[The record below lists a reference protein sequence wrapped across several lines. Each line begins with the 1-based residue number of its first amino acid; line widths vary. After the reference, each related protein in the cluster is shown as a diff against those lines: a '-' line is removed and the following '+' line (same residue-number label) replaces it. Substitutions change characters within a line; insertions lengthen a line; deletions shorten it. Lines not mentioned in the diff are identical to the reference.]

1 MNFLSSAEAVCGN
14 LQAAG
19 FIMKKWSI
27 GKPDT
32 QAVEILSRQGG
43 LSAICAGVL
52 AARGIDTMEKAAEF
66 FNQQGDGEILSDPF
80 LIRDMREAADAILSA
95 VDEGKR
101 ICVYG
106 DYDCDGITATAVLY
120 SYIECIGG
128 NVEYYINQRSEGYGL
143 CADAVRRLAESG
155 VELIVTVDNGI
166 SAIEEAK
173 LVSEL
178 GMELVITD
186 HHQPGEELPEAI
198 AVVDPHRS
206 DDMSPFKD
214 LCGCGV
220 ALKLIAAMDGGDYS
234 SAMEQ
239 FSDLTAIATIADI
252 VPLKGENR
260 EIVRQGL
267 HYLENTENVGLQ
279 ALIAVSGV
287 KSPVSSTNAAFSIA
301 PRINASGRFGSA
313 SEAVDLLLCEDPE
326 EAEAMANRLN
336 QLNSERRKTEADI
349 MEEIRNSI
357 LAKPEILNKRV
368 LFLYGEG
375 WHHGVIGIVAA
386 KLVER
391 FGKPVFILS
400 DDGDYARGSARS
412 VDGFSIHKALTA
424 CADVLT
430 KFGGHSGAGG
440 FSLLKSDI
448 DNFDNALQKYA
459 AESFPSMPVLTL
471 HADKLI
477 TPQELSVDSIH
488 TLSVLEP
495 CGEGNPQPLF
505 AMLSVRLLDVAALS
519 GGAHTKLKLT
529 YGNSGV
535 YGLMFGTKTA
545 EFPYKAGDM
554 LDILAYPEI
563 NTFAGN
569 TSVNIRIADLR
580 KSGIPQQKYF
590 AAKDA
595 YEKYKR
601 GEGAEKA
608 LIPRIVP
615 DRNDLA
621 VIYRAVTEN
630 ELSFDAVYSMVQSDA
645 INYCKFRLALDI
657 FEELELFSVDR
668 YSEKVSRIPTATKVD
683 LDSSAIL
690 SELKNLL

>member
-1 MNFLSSAEAVCGN
+1 
-14 LQAAG
+14 
-19 FIMKKWSI
+19 MKKWTI
-27 GKPDT
+27 GKPDAK
-32 QAVEILSRQGG
+32 AVDTLSKQGG
-43 LSAICAGVL
+43 LSPVCAGVL
-52 AARGIDTMEKAAEF
+52 ASRGIDTIEKAAEF
-66 FNQQGDGEILSDPF
+66 FNQQEDGNQLSDPF
-80 LIRDMREAADAILSA
+80 LIRDMREAADALLAAI
-95 VDEGKR
+95 DEGKR

-120 SYIECIGG
+120 SYLECMGG

-143 CADAVRRLAESG
+143 CNDAVRRLAENG

-173 LVSEL
+173 LVAEL

-186 HHQPGEELPEAI
+186 HHQPGEELPEAV
-198 AVVDPHRS
+198 AVVDPHRA

-239 FSDLTAIATIADI
+239 FSDLAAIATVADI

-267 HYLENTENVGLQ
+267 RYLENTENMGLQ
-279 ALIAVSGV
+279 ALMAVAGV
-287 KSPVSSTNAAFSIA
+287 KIPITSTNAAFSIA

-326 EAEAMANRLN
+326 EADAMAARLN
-336 QLNSERRKTEADI
+336 QLNNERRKTEADI
-349 MEEIRNSI
+349 MDEIKASI
-357 LAKPEILNKRV
+357 LENQEILNKRV
-368 LFLYGEG
+368 LFLYGES

-400 DDGDYARGSARS
+400 DDGDFARGSARS
-412 VDGFSIHKALTA
+412 VEGFSIHKALTA

-440 FSLLKSDI
+440 FSLMKTDI
-448 DNFDNALQKYA
+448 DNFDNTLQKYA
-459 AESFPSMPVLTL
+459 AENFAAMPVLTL

-477 TPQELSVDSIH
+477 TPQELSVESI
-488 TLSVLEP
+488 TSLSRLEP

-505 AMLSVRLLDVAALS
+505 AMLSVRLLDVASLS

-529 YGNSGV
+529 YGNNGF
-535 YGLMFGTKTA
+535 YGLMFGMKTA

-554 LDILAYPEI
+554 LDVLAYPEI
-563 NTFAGN
+563 NTYGGN

-580 KSGIPQQKYF
+580 KSGIQQQKYF

-621 VIYRAVTEN
+621 AIYRAITEN
-630 ELSFDAVYSMVQSDA
+630 PVSFDAAYTTVHSDA

-657 FEELELFSVDR
+657 FEELGLFAVDR
-668 YSEKVSRIPTATKVD
+668 YCETVSRIPAKTKVD

-690 SELKNLL
+690 GELKKLL

>member
-1 MNFLSSAEAVCGN
+1 
-14 LQAAG
+14 
-19 FIMKKWSI
+19 MKKWTI
-27 GKPDT
+27 GKPEPKAVDT
-32 QAVEILSRQGG
+32 LSNQGG
-43 LSAICAGVL
+43 LSSVCAGVL
-52 AARGIDTMEKAAEF
+52 ASRGIDTIEKAAEF
-66 FNQQGDGEILSDPF
+66 FNQQEGGNQLSDPF
-80 LIRDMREAADAILSA
+80 LIRDMQEAADALLSA

-101 ICVYG
+101 ICIYG

-120 SYIECIGG
+120 SYLECMDG

-143 CADAVRRLAESG
+143 CKDAVRRLAESG

-173 LVSEL
+173 LVAEL
-178 GMELVITD
+178 GMELIITD
-186 HHQPGEELPEAI
+186 HHQPGDELPEAV

-234 SAMEQ
+234 SALEQ

-252 VPLKGENR
+252 VPLKSENR
-260 EIVRQGL
+260 EIVRRGL
-267 HYLENTENVGLQ
+267 KYLENTENMGLQ
-279 ALIAVSGV
+279 ALMGIAGV
-287 KSPVSSTNAAFSIA
+287 KIPVTSTNAAFSIA

-326 EAEAMANRLN
+326 EAEEMAKRLN
-336 QLNSERRKTEADI
+336 QLNNERRKTEADI
-349 MEEIRNSI
+349 MDEIKASI
-357 LAKPEILNKRV
+357 LANPEILNKRV

-386 KLVER
+386 KLVDR

-400 DDGDYARGSARS
+400 DDDDYARGSARS
-412 VDGFSIHKALTA
+412 VEGFSIHKALTA
-424 CADVLT
+424 CAEVLT

-440 FSLLKSDI
+440 FSLMKSDI

-459 AESFPSMPVLTL
+459 ADNFPVMPVLTL

-477 TPQELSVDSIH
+477 TPQELSVQSINS
-488 TLSVLEP
+488 LSMLEP

-505 AMLSVRLLDVAALS
+505 AMLSVRLLDFAALS

-529 YGNSGV
+529 YGNSGF
-535 YGLMFGTKTA
+535 YGLMFGMKTA
-545 EFPYKAGDM
+545 EFPYKAGDIR
-554 LDILAYPEI
+554 DILAYPEI
-563 NTFAGN
+563 NTYNGN
-569 TSVNIRIADLR
+569 TSVSIRIADIR
-580 KSGIPQQKYF
+580 KSGIKQQQYF

-615 DRNDLA
+615 DRTDLA
-621 VIYRAVTEN
+621 AIYRAVTEN
-630 ELSFDAVYSMVQSDA
+630 TVSFDSVYSAVHSDA

-657 FEELELFSVDR
+657 FEELGLFTVDR
-668 YSEKVSRIPTATKVD
+668 YCETVSRIPTKTKVD

-690 SELKNLL
+690 SELKKLL

>member
-1 MNFLSSAEAVCGN
+1 
-14 LQAAG
+14 
-19 FIMKKWSI
+19 MKKWTI
-27 GKPDT
+27 GKPEPKAVDT
-32 QAVEILSRQGG
+32 LSNQGG
-43 LSAICAGVL
+43 LSSVCAGVL
-52 AARGIDTMEKAAEF
+52 ASRGIDTIEKAAEF
-66 FNQQGDGEILSDPF
+66 FNQQEGGNQPSDPF
-80 LIRDMREAADAILSA
+80 LIRDMQEAADALLSA

-101 ICVYG
+101 ICIYG

-120 SYIECIGG
+120 SYLECMDG

-143 CADAVRRLAESG
+143 CKDAVRRLAESG

-173 LVSEL
+173 LVAEL
-178 GMELVITD
+178 GMELIITD
-186 HHQPGEELPEAI
+186 HHQPGDELPEAV

-234 SAMEQ
+234 SALEQ

-252 VPLKGENR
+252 VPLKSENR
-260 EIVRQGL
+260 EIVRRGL
-267 HYLENTENVGLQ
+267 KYLENTENMGLQ
-279 ALIAVSGV
+279 ALMGIAGV
-287 KSPVSSTNAAFSIA
+287 KIPVTSTNAAFSIA

-326 EAEAMANRLN
+326 EAEEMAKRLN
-336 QLNSERRKTEADI
+336 QLNNERRKTEADI
-349 MEEIRNSI
+349 MDEIKASI
-357 LAKPEILNKRV
+357 LANPEILNKRV

-386 KLVER
+386 KLVDR

-400 DDGDYARGSARS
+400 DDDDYARGSARS
-412 VDGFSIHKALTA
+412 VEGFSIHKALTA
-424 CADVLT
+424 CAEVLT

-440 FSLLKSDI
+440 FSLMKSDI

-459 AESFPSMPVLTL
+459 ADNFPVMPVLTL

-477 TPQELSVDSIH
+477 TPQELSVQSINS
-488 TLSVLEP
+488 LSMLEP

-505 AMLSVRLLDVAALS
+505 AMLSVRLLDFAALS

-529 YGNSGV
+529 YGNSGF
-535 YGLMFGTKTA
+535 YGLMFGMKTA
-545 EFPYKAGDM
+545 EFPYKAGDI

-563 NTFAGN
+563 NTYNGN
-569 TSVNIRIADLR
+569 TSVSIRIADIR
-580 KSGIPQQKYF
+580 KSGIKQQQYF

-615 DRNDLA
+615 DRTDLA
-621 VIYRAVTEN
+621 AIYRAVTEN
-630 ELSFDAVYSMVQSDA
+630 TVSFDSVYSAVHSDA

-657 FEELELFSVDR
+657 FEELGLFTVDR
-668 YSEKVSRIPTATKVD
+668 YCETVSRIPTKTKVD

-690 SELKNLL
+690 SELKKLL

>member
-1 MNFLSSAEAVCGN
+1 
-14 LQAAG
+14 
-19 FIMKKWSI
+19 MKKWTI
-27 GKPDT
+27 GKPDPK
-32 QAVEILSRQGG
+32 AVSTLSVQGG
-43 LSAICAGVL
+43 LPQICAGVL
-52 AARGIDTMEKAAEF
+52 ASRNIDTIEKAADF
-66 FNQQGDGEILSDPF
+66 FNQQDGGEILSDPF
-80 LIRDMREAADAILSA
+80 LIKDMREAAETVLAA

-101 ICVYG
+101 ICIYG

-173 LVSEL
+173 LAAEL
-178 GMELVITD
+178 GIELVITD
-186 HHQPGEELPEAI
+186 HHQPSEILPEAA

-206 DDMSPFKD
+206 DDLSPFKD

-234 SAMEQ
+234 SALEQ
-239 FSDLTAIATIADI
+239 FSDLAAIATIADI
-252 VPLKGENR
+252 VPLTGENR
-260 EIVRQGL
+260 EIVRLGL
-267 HYLENTENVGLQ
+267 HYLENTENAGLQ
-279 ALIAVSGV
+279 ALIAAAGL
-287 KSPVSSTNAAFSIA
+287 KHPISSTGAAFSIA

-313 SEAVDLLLCEDPE
+313 SEAVDLLLCEDPD
-326 EAEAMANRLN
+326 EAAAMAERLN
-336 QLNSERRKTEADI
+336 SLNTERRKTEAEI
-349 MEEIRNSI
+349 MEQIRGTI
-357 LAKPEILNKRV
+357 LEKPEILHRRV

-400 DDGDYARGSARS
+400 DDGDFARGSARS
-412 VDGFSIHKALTA
+412 VDGFGIHKALTA

-440 FSLLKSDI
+440 FSLTKENI
-448 DNFDNALQKYA
+448 GAFDEALQKYA
-459 AESFPSMPVLTL
+459 AEEFPIMPTLTL
-471 HADKLI
+471 HADKVIL
-477 TPQELSVDSIH
+477 PEELSVQSVSS
-488 TLSVLEP
+488 LSMLEP

-505 AMLSVRLLDVAALS
+505 AMLSVRLLDVSALS

-529 YGNSGV
+529 YGNIGV

-563 NTFAGN
+563 NTYNGQ

-580 KSGIPQQKYF
+580 RSGIPQQKYF
-590 AAKDA
+590 AARDA
-595 YEKYKR
+595 YERYKR

-615 DRNDLA
+615 ERNELA
-621 VIYRAVTEN
+621 AVYRAIPQ
-630 ELSFDAVYSMVQSDA
+630 SRDADFDSVYFSVCSDD

-657 FEELELFSVDR
+657 FEELGLIVTDGYAETVRRLPAEKKVNLDDSQLLAELR
-668 YSEKVSRIPTATKVD
+668 Q
-683 LDSSAIL
+683 L
-690 SELKNLL
+690 SQQN

>member
-1 MNFLSSAEAVCGN
+1 
-14 LQAAG
+14 
-19 FIMKKWSI
+19 MKKWTI
-27 GKPDT
+27 GKPEPKAVDT
-32 QAVEILSRQGG
+32 LSNQGG
-43 LSAICAGVL
+43 LSSVCAGVL
-52 AARGIDTMEKAAEF
+52 ASRGIDTIEKAAEF
-66 FNQQGDGEILSDPF
+66 FNQQEGGNQLSDPF
-80 LIRDMREAADAILSA
+80 LIRDMQEAADALLSA

-101 ICVYG
+101 ICIYG

-120 SYIECIGG
+120 SYLECMDG

-143 CADAVRRLAESG
+143 CKDAVRRLAESG

-173 LVSEL
+173 LVAEL
-178 GMELVITD
+178 GMELIITD
-186 HHQPGEELPEAI
+186 HHQPGDELPEAV

-234 SAMEQ
+234 SALEQ

-252 VPLKGENR
+252 VPLKSENR
-260 EIVRQGL
+260 EIVRRGL
-267 HYLENTENVGLQ
+267 KYLENTENMGLQ
-279 ALIAVSGV
+279 ALMGIAGV
-287 KSPVSSTNAAFSIA
+287 KIPVTSTNAAFSIA

-326 EAEAMANRLN
+326 EAEEMAKRLN
-336 QLNSERRKTEADI
+336 QLNNERRKTEADI
-349 MEEIRNSI
+349 MDEIKASI
-357 LAKPEILNKRV
+357 LANPEILNKRV

-386 KLVER
+386 KLVDR

-400 DDGDYARGSARS
+400 DDDDYARGSARS
-412 VDGFSIHKALTA
+412 VEGFSIHKALTA
-424 CADVLT
+424 CAEVLT

-440 FSLLKSDI
+440 FSLMKSDI

-459 AESFPSMPVLTL
+459 ADNFPVMPVLTL

-477 TPQELSVDSIH
+477 TPQELSVQSINS
-488 TLSVLEP
+488 LSMLEP

-505 AMLSVRLLDVAALS
+505 AMLSVRLLDFAALS

-529 YGNSGV
+529 YGNSGF
-535 YGLMFGTKTA
+535 YGLMFGMKTA
-545 EFPYKAGDM
+545 EFPYKAGDI

-563 NTFAGN
+563 NTYNGN
-569 TSVNIRIADLR
+569 TSVSIRIADIR
-580 KSGIPQQKYF
+580 KSGIKQQQYF

-615 DRNDLA
+615 DRTDLA
-621 VIYRAVTEN
+621 AIYRAVTEN
-630 ELSFDAVYSMVQSDA
+630 TVSFDSVYSAVHSDA

-657 FEELELFSVDR
+657 FEELGLFTVDR
-668 YSEKVSRIPTATKVD
+668 YCETVSRIPTKTKVD

-690 SELKNLL
+690 SELKKLL

>member
-1 MNFLSSAEAVCGN
+1 
-14 LQAAG
+14 
-19 FIMKKWSI
+19 MKKWTI
-27 GKPDT
+27 GKPDPK
-32 QAVEILSRQGG
+32 AVSTLSVQGG
-43 LSAICAGVL
+43 LPQICAGVL
-52 AARGIDTMEKAAEF
+52 ASRNIDTIEKAAEF
-66 FNQQGDGEILSDPF
+66 FNQHNDGDTLSDPF
-80 LIRDMREAADAILSA
+80 LIRDMREAAETVLAA

-101 ICVYG
+101 ICIYG

-143 CADAVRRLAESG
+143 CADAVRRLAENG

-173 LVSEL
+173 LAAEL
-178 GMELVITD
+178 GIELVITD
-186 HHQPGEELPEAI
+186 HHQPSEILPEAA

-206 DDMSPFKD
+206 DDLSPFKD

-234 SAMEQ
+234 SALEQ
-239 FSDLTAIATIADI
+239 FSDLAAIATIADI

-260 EIVRQGL
+260 EIVRLGL
-267 HYLENTENVGLQ
+267 HYLENTENAGLQ
-279 ALIAVSGV
+279 ALIAAAGL
-287 KSPVSSTNAAFSIA
+287 KHPISSTGAAFSIA

-313 SEAVDLLLCEDPE
+313 SEAVDLLLCEDPD
-326 EAEAMANRLN
+326 EAAAMAERLN
-336 QLNSERRKTEADI
+336 SLNTERRKTEAEI
-349 MEEIRNSI
+349 MEQIRGTI
-357 LAKPEILNKRV
+357 LERPEILHRRV

-400 DDGDYARGSARS
+400 DDGDFARGSARS
-412 VDGFSIHKALTA
+412 VDGFGIHKALTA

-440 FSLLKSDI
+440 FSLTKENI
-448 DNFDNALQKYA
+448 AAFDEALQKYA
-459 AESFPSMPVLTL
+459 AEEFPVMPTLTL
-471 HADKLI
+471 HADKVIL
-477 TPQELSVDSIH
+477 PEELSVQSVSS
-488 TLSVLEP
+488 LSMLEP

-505 AMLSVRLLDVAALS
+505 AMLSVRLLDVSALS

-529 YGNSGV
+529 YGNIGV

-563 NTFAGN
+563 NTYNGQ

-580 KSGIPQQKYF
+580 RSGIPQQKYF
-590 AAKDA
+590 AARDA
-595 YEKYKR
+595 YERYKR
-601 GEGAEKA
+601 GEGAEKT

-615 DRNDLA
+615 ERNELA
-621 VIYRAVTEN
+621 AVYRAVPQ
-630 ELSFDAVYSMVQSDA
+630 SRDIDFDSVYFSVCSDD

-657 FEELELFSVDR
+657 FEELGLIVTDR
-668 YSEKVSRIPTATKVD
+668 YAETVRRLPAEKKVN
-683 LDSSAIL
+683 LDDSQLLAELRQL
-690 SELKNLL
+690 SQQN

>member
-1 MNFLSSAEAVCGN
+1 
-14 LQAAG
+14 
-19 FIMKKWSI
+19 MKKWTI
-27 GKPDT
+27 GKPDPK
-32 QAVEILSRQGG
+32 AVDTLSKQGG
-43 LSAICAGVL
+43 LSSVCAGIL
-52 AARGIDTMEKAAEF
+52 ASRGFDTIEKAAEF
-66 FNQQGDGEILSDPF
+66 FNQQEGGNQLSDPF
-80 LIRDMREAADAILSA
+80 LIRDMQEAADALLSA

-120 SYIECIGG
+120 SYLECMGG

-143 CADAVRRLAESG
+143 CKDAVRRLAESG

-173 LVSEL
+173 LVAEL

-186 HHQPGEELPEAI
+186 HHQPGEELPEAV

-234 SAMEQ
+234 SALEQ

-252 VPLKGENR
+252 VPLKSENR
-260 EIVRQGL
+260 EIVRRGL
-267 HYLENTENVGLQ
+267 KYLENTENMGLQ
-279 ALIAVSGV
+279 ALMGIAGV
-287 KSPVSSTNAAFSIA
+287 KIPVTSTNAAFSIA

-313 SEAVDLLLCEDPE
+313 SEAVDLLLCEEPE
-326 EAEAMANRLN
+326 EAEEMAKRLN
-336 QLNSERRKTEADI
+336 QLNNERRKTEADI
-349 MEEIRNSI
+349 MDEIKASI

-386 KLVER
+386 KLVDR

-412 VDGFSIHKALTA
+412 VEGFSIHRALTA

-440 FSLLKSDI
+440 FSLMKSDI

-459 AESFPSMPVLTL
+459 ADSFPVMPVLTL

-477 TPQELSVDSIH
+477 TPQELSVQSIA
-488 TLSVLEP
+488 TLSMLEP

-505 AMLSVRLLDVAALS
+505 AMLSVRLLDYAALS

-529 YGNSGV
+529 YGNSGF
-535 YGLMFGTKTA
+535 YGLMFGMKTA
-545 EFPYKAGDM
+545 EFPYKAGDI

-563 NTFAGN
+563 NTYNGN
-569 TSVNIRIADLR
+569 TSVTIRIADLR
-580 KSGIPQQKYF
+580 KSGIKQQQYF

-608 LIPRIVP
+608 LVTRIVP
-615 DRNDLA
+615 DRNDLIA
-621 VIYRAVTEN
+621 IYRAVPTTAV
-630 ELSFDAVYSMVQSDA
+630 SFDSAYASVHSDA

-657 FEELELFSVDR
+657 FEELGLFAVDR
-668 YSEKVSRIPTATKVD
+668 YCETVSLIPTKTKVD

-690 SELKNLL
+690 SELKKLL

>member
-1 MNFLSSAEAVCGN
+1 
-14 LQAAG
+14 
-19 FIMKKWSI
+19 MKKWTI
-27 GKPDT
+27 GKPDPE
-32 QAVEILSRQGG
+32 AVEILSRQGG
-43 LSAICAGVL
+43 LSAVCAGVL
-52 AARGIDTMEKAAEF
+52 ASRGIGTLEKAAEF
-66 FNQQGDGEILSDPF
+66 FNQKNEGELLSDPF
-80 LIRDMREAADAILSA
+80 LISDMREAAETILAA
-95 VDEGKR
+95 VDDGRR
-101 ICVYG
+101 ICIYG

-120 SYIECIGG
+120 SYIECLGG

-173 LVSEL
+173 LVAEL

-186 HHQPGEELPEAI
+186 HHQPGEVLPEAI
-198 AVVDPHRS
+198 AVVDPHRA
-206 DDMSPFKD
+206 DDISPFKD

-220 ALKLIAAMDGGDYS
+220 ALKLIAAMDGGDYG

-239 FSDLTAIATIADI
+239 FSDLAAIATIADI
-252 VPLKGENR
+252 VPLRGENR
-260 EIVRQGL
+260 EIVRRGL
-267 HYLENTENVGLQ
+267 KYLENTENMGLQ
-279 ALIAVSGV
+279 ALMGVAGV
-287 KSPVSSTNAAFSIA
+287 KLPVTSTAVAFSIA

-313 SEAVDLLLCEDPE
+313 SEAVDLLLCEEAE
-326 EAEAMANRLN
+326 EADTMAERLN
-336 QLNSERRKTEADI
+336 SLNNERRKTEAEI
-349 MEEIRNSI
+349 MEEIKDSL
-357 LAKPEILNKRV
+357 LANPDAFNKRV

-412 VDGFSIHKALTA
+412 VEGFSVHKALTA
-424 CADVLT
+424 CGGVLT

-440 FSLLKSDI
+440 FSLMKSDI
-448 DNFDNALQKYA
+448 RAFDEALQKYA
-459 AESFPSMPVLTL
+459 ADNFTAMPVLTL

-477 TPQELSVDSIH
+477 TPSELSVESVSS
-488 TLSVLEP
+488 LSLLEP

-519 GGAHTKLKLT
+519 GGTHTKLKLT

-545 EFPYKAGDM
+545 DFPYKAGDI

-563 NTFAGN
+563 NTYNGS

-590 AAKDA
+590 AAKEA
-595 YEKYKR
+595 YEGYKR

-608 LIPRIVP
+608 LVPRIVP

-621 VIYRAVTEN
+621 AVYRAVPEN
-630 ELSFDAVYSMVQSDA
+630 PVSFDSVFSTVYSESM
-645 INYCKFRLALDI
+645 NYCKLRLAFDI
-657 FEELELFSVDR
+657 FEELNLFAVDR
-668 YSEKVSRIPTATKVD
+668 YCETVRRIPTKTKAD
-683 LDSSAIL
+683 LDSSQL
-690 SELKNLL
+690 LGELKKLLCT

>member
-1 MNFLSSAEAVCGN
+1 
-14 LQAAG
+14 
-19 FIMKKWSI
+19 MKKWTI
-27 GKPDT
+27 GKPDPK
-32 QAVEILSRQGG
+32 AVEILSRQGG
-43 LSAICAGVL
+43 LSAVCAGVL
-52 AARGIDTMEKAAEF
+52 ASRGIETIEKAAEF
-66 FNQQGDGEILSDPF
+66 FNQQEGGNQLSDPF
-80 LIRDMREAADAILSA
+80 LIRDMQEAADALLSA

-120 SYIECIGG
+120 SYLECMGA

-143 CADAVRRLAESG
+143 CKDAVKRLAEGG

-166 SAIEEAK
+166 SALEEARLAK
-173 LVSEL
+173 EL
-178 GMELVITD
+178 GIELVITD

-198 AVVDPHRS
+198 AVVDPHRA

-220 ALKLIAAMDGGDYS
+220 ALKLIAAMDGGNYN

-239 FSDLTAIATIADI
+239 FSDLAAIATVADI

-267 HYLENTENVGLQ
+267 RYLENTENMGLQ
-279 ALIAVSGV
+279 ALMGVAGV
-287 KSPVSSTNAAFSIA
+287 KLPVTSTTAAFSIA

-313 SEAVDLLLCEDPE
+313 SEAVDLFLCENPE
-326 EAEAMANRLN
+326 ESEAMANRLN
-336 QLNSERRKTEADI
+336 QLNNERRKTEADI
-349 MEEIRNSI
+349 MEEIKASI
-357 LAKPEILNKRV
+357 LAKPEILYKRV

-412 VDGFSIHKALTA
+412 VEDFSIHKALSA
-424 CADVLT
+424 CADTLT

-440 FSLLKSDI
+440 FSLMKSDI

-459 AESFPSMPVLTL
+459 AENFTAMPVLTL

-477 TPQELSVDSIH
+477 TSQELSVDSVNS
-488 TLSVLEP
+488 LSVLEP

-529 YGNSGV
+529 YGNSGF

-545 EFPYKAGDM
+545 EFPYKSGDI

-563 NTFAGN
+563 NTYGGN

-580 KSGIPQQKYF
+580 KSGIQQQKYF

-621 VIYRAVTEN
+621 AIYRAVPEN
-630 ELSFDAVYSMVQSDA
+630 TVSFDSVYSTVHSDQ

-657 FEELELFSVDR
+657 FEELNLFTVDR
-668 YSEKVSRIPTATKVD
+668 YCETVSRIPTNTKVD

-690 SELKNLL
+690 GELKNLL

>member
-1 MNFLSSAEAVCGN
+1 
-14 LQAAG
+14 
-19 FIMKKWSI
+19 MKKWTI
-27 GKPDT
+27 GKPDPK
-32 QAVEILSRQGG
+32 AVELLSQKGG
-43 LSAICAGVL
+43 LSAVCAGVL
-52 AARGIDTMEKAAEF
+52 ASRNIDTIEKATEF
-66 FNQQGDGEILSDPF
+66 FNQQDSGSQLSDPF
-80 LIRDMREAADAILSA
+80 LIHDMREAAEALLAAI
-95 VDEGKR
+95 DEGKK
-101 ICVYG
+101 ICIYG

-120 SYIECIGG
+120 SYLECMGG
-128 NVEYYINQRSEGYGL
+128 NVEYYINQRSEGYGI
-143 CADAVRRLAESG
+143 CKDAIKRLSENG
-155 VELIVTVDNGI
+155 VEVIVTVDNGI
-166 SAIEEAK
+166 SAVEEAK
-173 LVSEL
+173 LASEL
-178 GMELVITD
+178 GIELIITD
-186 HHQPGEELPEAI
+186 HHQPGEELPEAV
-198 AVVDPHRS
+198 AVVDPHRA

-239 FSDLTAIATIADI
+239 FSDLAAIATVADI

-267 HYLENTENVGLQ
+267 RYLENTENMGLQ
-279 ALIAVSGV
+279 ALMAVAGV
-287 KSPVSSTNAAFSIA
+287 KIPITSMNAAFSIA

-326 EAEAMANRLN
+326 ESETMANRLN
-336 QLNSERRKTEADI
+336 QLNTERRKTEADI
-349 MEEIRNSI
+349 MNEIQASI
-357 LAKPEILNKRV
+357 ISKPEILYKRV

-412 VDGFSIHKALTA
+412 VDGFSVHKALTA
-424 CADVLT
+424 CADILT

-440 FSLLKSDI
+440 FSLMKSDI
-448 DNFDNALQKYA
+448 NNFDNALQKYA
-459 AESFPSMPVLTL
+459 AENFSSMPVLTL

-477 TPQELSVDSIH
+477 TPQELSVESISS
-488 TLSVLEP
+488 LSVLEP

-505 AMLSVRLLDVAALS
+505 AMLSARLLDIAPLS
-519 GGAHTKLKLT
+519 GGTHTKLKLT
-529 YGNSGV
+529 YGNNGF
-535 YGLMFGTKTA
+535 YGLMFGMKTA
-545 EFPYKAGDM
+545 EFPYKAGDI

-563 NTFAGN
+563 NTYGGN

-580 KSGIPQQKYF
+580 KSGIQQQKYF

-601 GEGAEKA
+601 GEGAEKT

-621 VIYRAVTEN
+621 AIYRAVPEN
-630 ELSFDAVYSMVQSDA
+630 TVSFDAAYTTVHSDA

-657 FEELELFSVDR
+657 FEELKLFKVDR
-668 YSEKVSRIPTATKVD
+668 YCETVSRIPTITKVD

-690 SELKNLL
+690 NELKNLL

>member
-1 MNFLSSAEAVCGN
+1 
-14 LQAAG
+14 
-19 FIMKKWSI
+19 MKKWTI
-27 GKPDT
+27 GKPDPK
-32 QAVEILSRQGG
+32 AVDTLSKQGG
-43 LSAICAGVL
+43 LSAVCAGVL
-52 AARGIDTMEKAAEF
+52 ASRGIDTIEKAAEF
-66 FNQQGDGEILSDPF
+66 FNQQEGGNQLSDPF
-80 LIRDMREAADAILSA
+80 LIRDMQEAADALLAA

-120 SYIECIGG
+120 SYLECMGG

-143 CADAVRRLAESG
+143 CKDAVRRLAESG

-173 LVSEL
+173 LVAEL
-178 GMELVITD
+178 GMELIITD
-186 HHQPGEELPEAI
+186 HHQPGDELPEAV

-234 SAMEQ
+234 SALEQ

-252 VPLKGENR
+252 VPLKSENR
-260 EIVRQGL
+260 EIVRRGL
-267 HYLENTENVGLQ
+267 KYLENTENMGLQ
-279 ALIAVSGV
+279 ALMGIAGV
-287 KSPVSSTNAAFSIA
+287 KIPVTSTNAAFSIA

-313 SEAVDLLLCEDPE
+313 SEAVDLLLCEEPE
-326 EAEAMANRLN
+326 EAEEMAKRLN
-336 QLNSERRKTEADI
+336 QLNNERRKTEADI
-349 MEEIRNSI
+349 MDEIKASI
-357 LAKPEILNKRV
+357 LAKPDILNKRV

-386 KLVER
+386 KLVDR
-391 FGKPVFILS
+391 FSKPVFILS

-412 VDGFSIHKALTA
+412 VEGFSIHKALTA

-440 FSLLKSDI
+440 FSLMKSDI
-448 DNFDNALQKYA
+448 DIFDKALQKYA
-459 AESFPSMPVLTL
+459 ADNFPVMPVLTL

-477 TPQELSVDSIH
+477 TPQELSVQSIA
-488 TLSVLEP
+488 TLSMLEP

-505 AMLSVRLLDVAALS
+505 AMLSVRLLDFASLS

-529 YGNSGV
+529 YGNSGF
-535 YGLMFGTKTA
+535 YGLMFGMKTA
-545 EFPYKAGDM
+545 EFPYKAGDI

-563 NTFAGN
+563 NTYNGN
-569 TSVNIRIADLR
+569 TSVSIRIADIR
-580 KSGIPQQKYF
+580 KSGIQQQKYF

-601 GEGAEKA
+601 GESAEKT
-608 LIPRIVP
+608 LVTRIVP
-615 DRNDLA
+615 DRNDLIA
-621 VIYRAVTEN
+621 IYRAVPTTAV
-630 ELSFDAVYSMVQSDA
+630 SFDSAYASVHSDA

-657 FEELELFSVDR
+657 FEELGLFAVDH
-668 YSEKVSRIPTATKVD
+668 YCETVSRIPTKTKVD

-690 SELKNLL
+690 SDLKKLLQS

>member
-1 MNFLSSAEAVCGN
+1 
-14 LQAAG
+14 
-19 FIMKKWSI
+19 MKKWTI
-27 GKPDT
+27 GKPDPK
-32 QAVEILSRQGG
+32 AVSTLSVQGG
-43 LSAICAGVL
+43 LPQICAGVL
-52 AARGIDTMEKAAEF
+52 ASRNIDTIEKAAEF
-66 FNQQGDGEILSDPF
+66 FNQHNDGDTLSDPF
-80 LIRDMREAADAILSA
+80 LIRDMREAAETVLAA

-101 ICVYG
+101 ICIYG

-143 CADAVRRLAESG
+143 CADAVRRLAENG

-173 LVSEL
+173 LAAEL
-178 GMELVITD
+178 GIELVITD
-186 HHQPGEELPEAI
+186 HHQPSEILPEAA

-206 DDMSPFKD
+206 DDLSPFKD

-234 SAMEQ
+234 SALEQ
-239 FSDLTAIATIADI
+239 FSDLAAIATIADI

-260 EIVRQGL
+260 EIVRLGL
-267 HYLENTENVGLQ
+267 HYLENTENAGLQ
-279 ALIAVSGV
+279 ALIAAAGL
-287 KSPVSSTNAAFSIA
+287 KHPISSTGAAFSIA

-313 SEAVDLLLCEDPE
+313 SEAVDLLLCEDPD
-326 EAEAMANRLN
+326 EAAAMAERLN
-336 QLNSERRKTEADI
+336 SLNTERRKTEAEI
-349 MEEIRNSI
+349 MEQIRGTI
-357 LAKPEILNKRV
+357 LERPEILHRRV

-400 DDGDYARGSARS
+400 DDGDFARGSARS
-412 VDGFSIHKALTA
+412 VDGFGIHKALTA

-440 FSLLKSDI
+440 FSLTKENI
-448 DNFDNALQKYA
+448 GAFDEALQKYA
-459 AESFPSMPVLTL
+459 AEEFPVMPTLTL
-471 HADKLI
+471 HADKVIL
-477 TPQELSVDSIH
+477 PEELSVQSVSS
-488 TLSVLEP
+488 LSMLEP

-505 AMLSVRLLDVAALS
+505 AMLSVRLLDVSALS

-529 YGNSGV
+529 YGNIGV

-563 NTFAGN
+563 NTYNGQ

-580 KSGIPQQKYF
+580 RSGIPQQKYF
-590 AAKDA
+590 AARDA
-595 YEKYKR
+595 YERYKR
-601 GEGAEKA
+601 GEGAEKT

-615 DRNDLA
+615 ERNELA
-621 VIYRAVTEN
+621 AVYRAVPQ
-630 ELSFDAVYSMVQSDA
+630 SRDIDFDSVYFSVCSDD

-657 FEELELFSVDR
+657 FEELGLIVTDR
-668 YSEKVSRIPTATKVD
+668 YAETVRRLPAEKKVN
-683 LDSSAIL
+683 LDDSQLLAELRQL
-690 SELKNLL
+690 SQQN

>member
-1 MNFLSSAEAVCGN
+1 
-14 LQAAG
+14 
-19 FIMKKWSI
+19 MKKWTI
-27 GKPDT
+27 GKPDPK
-32 QAVEILSRQGG
+32 AVDTLSKQGG
-43 LSAICAGVL
+43 LSSVCAGIL
-52 AARGIDTMEKAAEF
+52 ASRGFDTIEKAAEF
-66 FNQQGDGEILSDPF
+66 FNQQEGGNQLSDPF
-80 LIRDMREAADAILSA
+80 LIRDMQEAADALLSA

-106 DYDCDGITATAVLY
+106 DYDCDGITATTVLY
-120 SYIECIGG
+120 SYLECMGG

-143 CADAVRRLAESG
+143 CKDAVRRLAESG

-173 LVSEL
+173 LVAEL

-186 HHQPGEELPEAI
+186 HHQPGEELPEAV

-234 SAMEQ
+234 SALEQ

-252 VPLKGENR
+252 VPLKSENR
-260 EIVRQGL
+260 EIVRRGL
-267 HYLENTENVGLQ
+267 KYLENTENMGLQ
-279 ALIAVSGV
+279 ALMGIAGV
-287 KSPVSSTNAAFSIA
+287 KIPVTSTNAAFSIA

-313 SEAVDLLLCEDPE
+313 SEAVDLLLCEEPE
-326 EAEAMANRLN
+326 EAEEMAKRLN
-336 QLNSERRKTEADI
+336 QLNNERRKTEADI
-349 MEEIRNSI
+349 MDEIKASI

-386 KLVER
+386 KLVDR

-412 VDGFSIHKALTA
+412 VEGFSIHRALTA

-440 FSLLKSDI
+440 FSLMKSDI

-459 AESFPSMPVLTL
+459 ADSFPVMPVLTL

-477 TPQELSVDSIH
+477 TPQELSVQSIA
-488 TLSVLEP
+488 TLSMLEP

-505 AMLSVRLLDVAALS
+505 AMLSVRLLDYAALS

-529 YGNSGV
+529 YGNSGF
-535 YGLMFGTKTA
+535 YGLMFGMKTA
-545 EFPYKAGDM
+545 EFPYKAGDI

-563 NTFAGN
+563 NTYNGN
-569 TSVNIRIADLR
+569 TSVTIRIADLR
-580 KSGIPQQKYF
+580 KSGIKQQQYF

-608 LIPRIVP
+608 LVTRIVP

-621 VIYRAVTEN
+621 AIYRAVPTTAV
-630 ELSFDAVYSMVQSDA
+630 SFDSAYASVHSDA

-657 FEELELFSVDR
+657 FEELGLFTVDR
-668 YSEKVSRIPTATKVD
+668 YCETVSRIPTKTKVD

-690 SELKNLL
+690 SELKKLL

>member
-1 MNFLSSAEAVCGN
+1 
-14 LQAAG
+14 
-19 FIMKKWSI
+19 MKKWTI
-27 GKPDT
+27 GKPDPK
-32 QAVEILSRQGG
+32 AVDTLSKQGG
-43 LSAICAGVL
+43 LSAVCAGVL
-52 AARGIDTMEKAAEF
+52 ASRGIDTIEKAAEF
-66 FNQQGDGEILSDPF
+66 FNQQDGGNQLSDPF
-80 LIRDMREAADAILSA
+80 LIRDMQEAADALLTAI
-95 VDEGKR
+95 DEGKR

-120 SYIECIGG
+120 SYLECMGG

-143 CADAVRRLAESG
+143 CKDAVRRLAESG

-173 LVSEL
+173 LVAEL

-186 HHQPGEELPEAI
+186 HHQPGEELPEAV
-198 AVVDPHRS
+198 AVVDPHRA
-206 DDMSPFKD
+206 DDLSPFKD

-239 FSDLTAIATIADI
+239 FSDLAAIATVADI

-267 HYLENTENVGLQ
+267 KYLENTENMGLQ
-279 ALIAVSGV
+279 ALMAVAGV
-287 KSPVSSTNAAFSIA
+287 KIPVTSTNAAFSIA

-326 EAEAMANRLN
+326 EADAMANRLN
-336 QLNSERRKTEADI
+336 QLNNERRKTETDI
-349 MEEIRNSI
+349 MDEIKASI

-412 VDGFSIHKALTA
+412 IEGFSIHRALTA

-459 AESFPSMPVLTL
+459 AENFASMPVLTL

-477 TPQELSVDSIH
+477 TPQELSVESI
-488 TLSVLEP
+488 TSLSRLEP

-505 AMLSVRLLDVAALS
+505 AMLSVRLLDFAALS
-519 GGAHTKLKLT
+519 GGTHTKLKLT
-529 YGNSGV
+529 YGNSGF
-535 YGLMFGTKTA
+535 YGLMFGMKTT
-545 EFPYKAGDM
+545 EFPYKTGDI

-563 NTFAGN
+563 NTFGGN

-580 KSGIPQQKYF
+580 KSGIQQQKYF

-621 VIYRAVTEN
+621 AIYRAVTEN
-630 ELSFDAVYSMVQSDA
+630 TVSFDSVYSAVHSNA

-657 FEELELFSVDR
+657 FEELGLFAVDR
-668 YSEKVSRIPTATKVD
+668 YCETVSRIPAKTKVD

-690 SELKNLL
+690 AELKNLL

>member
-1 MNFLSSAEAVCGN
+1 
-14 LQAAG
+14 
-19 FIMKKWSI
+19 MKKWTI
-27 GKPDT
+27 GKPDPK
-32 QAVEILSRQGG
+32 AVDTLCRQGG
-43 LSAICAGVL
+43 LPQICAGIL
-52 AARGIDTMEKAAEF
+52 ASRGIDTIDKAVEF
-66 FNQQGDGEILSDPF
+66 FNQQDSEEILSDPF
-80 LIRDMREAADAILSA
+80 LIKDMREAADAILAA

-101 ICVYG
+101 ICIYG

-128 NVEYYINQRSEGYGL
+128 NVEYYINHRSEGYGL
-143 CADAVRRLAESG
+143 CSDAVRRLAESS

-166 SAIEEAK
+166 SAIEEAR
-173 LVSEL
+173 LVAEL

-186 HHQPGEELPEAI
+186 HHQPGEELPEAV
-198 AVVDPHRS
+198 AVVDPHRN
-206 DDMSPFKD
+206 DDLSPFKD

-234 SAMEQ
+234 SALEQ

-260 EIVRQGL
+260 EIVKRGL

-287 KSPVSSTNAAFSIA
+287 KSPVSSVNAAFSIA

-313 SEAVDLLLCEDPE
+313 SEAVDLLLCEDPD
-326 EAEAMANRLN
+326 EAKAMANRLN
-336 QLNSERRKTEADI
+336 ELNTERRKTEADI
-349 MEEIRNSI
+349 MEEIRGNI
-357 LAKPEILNKRV
+357 LEKPEILNRRV

-424 CADVLT
+424 CAEVLT

-440 FSLLKSDI
+440 FSLMKSDI
-448 DNFDNALQKYA
+448 EAFDEALQIYA
-459 AESFPSMPVLTL
+459 KENFTAMPVLTL

-477 TPQELSVDSIH
+477 TPDELSVQSISS
-488 TLSVLEP
+488 LSMLEP

-505 AMLSVRLLDVAALS
+505 AMLSVRLLDVSALS
-519 GGAHTKLKLT
+519 GGSHTKLKLT
-529 YGNSGV
+529 YGNKGI
-535 YGLMFGTKTA
+535 YGLMFGTKTS

-563 NTFAGN
+563 NTYGGS

-580 KSGIPQQKYF
+580 KSGVPQQKYF

-615 DRNDLA
+615 ERNELA
-621 VIYRAVTEN
+621 AIYRAIPQTQDTAAD
-630 ELSFDAVYSMVQSDA
+630 SVYFSVCSDD
-645 INYCKFRLALDI
+645 INYCKFRLAVDI
-657 FEELELFSVDR
+657 FEELGLISADR
-668 YSEKVSRIPTATKVD
+668 YSDTVRRLPAENKVNLDDSRLLA
-683 LDSSAIL
+683 
-690 SELKNLL
+690 ELKQLAI

>member
-1 MNFLSSAEAVCGN
+1 
-14 LQAAG
+14 
-19 FIMKKWSI
+19 MKKWTI
-27 GKPDT
+27 GKPDPK
-32 QAVEILSRQGG
+32 AVEILSRQGG
-43 LSAICAGVL
+43 LSAVCAGVL
-52 AARGIDTMEKAAEF
+52 ASRGIETIEKAAEF
-66 FNQQGDGEILSDPF
+66 FNQQEGGSQLSDPF
-80 LIRDMREAADAILSA
+80 LICDMQEAADTLLSA

-120 SYIECIGG
+120 SYLECMGA

-143 CADAVRRLAESG
+143 CKDAVRRLAESG

-173 LVSEL
+173 LVAEL

-186 HHQPGEELPEAI
+186 HHQPGEELPEAA

-239 FSDLTAIATIADI
+239 FSDFAAIATIADI

-267 HYLENTENVGLQ
+267 RYLENTENMGLQ
-279 ALIAVSGV
+279 ALMGVAGV
-287 KSPVSSTNAAFSIA
+287 KLPITSTTAAFSIA

-313 SEAVDLLLCEDPE
+313 SEAVDLFLCEDAE
-326 EAEAMANRLN
+326 EADSMANRLN

-349 MEEIRNSI
+349 MEEIKASI
-357 LAKPEILNKRV
+357 LSKPDILYKRV
-368 LFLYGEG
+368 LFLYGDG

-412 VDGFSIHKALTA
+412 VEGFSIHKALTA
-424 CADVLT
+424 CADTLT

-440 FSLLKSDI
+440 FSLMKSDI
-448 DNFDNALQKYA
+448 DNFDKALQKYA
-459 AESFPSMPVLTL
+459 AENFTAMPVLTL

-477 TPQELSVDSIH
+477 TPQELSVDSVNS
-488 TLSVLEP
+488 LSVLEP

-529 YGNSGV
+529 YGNSGF
-535 YGLMFGTKTA
+535 YGLMFGTKTT
-545 EFPYKAGDM
+545 EFPYKSGDI

-563 NTFAGN
+563 NTYGGN

-580 KSGIPQQKYF
+580 KSGIQQQKYF

-595 YEKYKR
+595 YERYKR

-621 VIYRAVTEN
+621 AIYRAVPANTV
-630 ELSFDAVYSMVQSDA
+630 SFDSIYAAVHSDA

-657 FEELELFSVDR
+657 FEELNLFTVDR
-668 YSEKVSRIPTATKVD
+668 YCETVSRIPTNTKVD

-690 SELKNLL
+690 GELKKLL

>member
-1 MNFLSSAEAVCGN
+1 
-14 LQAAG
+14 
-19 FIMKKWSI
+19 MKRWTI
-27 GKPDT
+27 GKPDPKT
-32 QAVEILSRQGG
+32 VELLSRQGG
-43 LSAICAGVL
+43 LSAVCAGVL
-52 AARGIDTMEKAAEF
+52 AARGIDTIEKAAEF
-66 FNQQGDGEILSDPF
+66 FNQQNEDELISDPF
-80 LIRDMREAADAILSA
+80 LIRDMREAADAILAA
-95 VDEGKR
+95 VDEGKH
-101 ICVYG
+101 ICIYG

-120 SYIECIGG
+120 SYLECMGG

-143 CADAVRRLAESG
+143 CKDAITRLAESS
-155 VELIVTVDNGI
+155 VELIITVDNGI

-173 LVSEL
+173 LIAEL

-186 HHQPGEELPEAI
+186 HHQPGEILPDAI

-206 DDMSPFKD
+206 DDLSPFKD

-220 ALKLIAAMDGGDYS
+220 VLKLIAAIDGGDCS

-239 FSDLTAIATIADI
+239 FSDLAAIATIADI

-267 HYLENTENVGLQ
+267 HYLENTENMGLQ
-279 ALIAVSGV
+279 ALMGMAGV
-287 KSPVSSTNAAFSIA
+287 RTPVTSTSVAFSIA

-313 SEAVDLLLCEDPE
+313 SEAVDLLLCENPE
-326 EAEAMANRLN
+326 EAEAMAERLN

-349 MEEIRNSI
+349 MEEIKSNI
-357 LAKPEILNKRV
+357 LAKPDILNKRV

-400 DDGDYARGSARS
+400 DDGDFARGSARS
-412 VDGFSIHKALTA
+412 VEGFSIYKALAA
-424 CADVLT
+424 CGDTLT

-440 FSLLKSDI
+440 FSLKKSDI
-448 DNFDNALQKYA
+448 EAFDNALQKYA
-459 AESFPSMPVLTL
+459 AENFGTMPVLTL

-477 TPQELSVDSIH
+477 TPQELSVESVSS
-488 TLSVLEP
+488 LSVLEP

-505 AMLSVRLLDVAALS
+505 AMLSVRLLDVSALS

-529 YGNSGV
+529 YGNSGI

-545 EFPYKAGDM
+545 EFPYKPGDM

-563 NTFAGN
+563 NTYGGN
-569 TSVNIRIADLR
+569 SSVNIRIADLR

-608 LIPRIVP
+608 LVPRIVP

-621 VIYRAVTEN
+621 IIYRAVTEN
-630 ELSFDAVYSMVQSDA
+630 TVSFDSVYNTVHSDA

-657 FEELELFSVDR
+657 FEELGLFAVDR
-668 YSEKVSRIPTATKVD
+668 YCETVSRIPTKTKVD
-683 LDSSAIL
+683 LDSSVL
-690 SELKNLL
+690 LGELKNLLKA

>member
-1 MNFLSSAEAVCGN
+1 
-14 LQAAG
+14 
-19 FIMKKWSI
+19 
-27 GKPDT
+27 
-32 QAVEILSRQGG
+32 
-43 LSAICAGVL
+43 
-52 AARGIDTMEKAAEF
+52 
-66 FNQQGDGEILSDPF
+66 
-80 LIRDMREAADAILSA
+80 
-95 VDEGKR
+95 
-101 ICVYG
+101 
-106 DYDCDGITATAVLY
+106 
-120 SYIECIGG
+120 
-128 NVEYYINQRSEGYGL
+128 
-143 CADAVRRLAESG
+143 
-155 VELIVTVDNGI
+155 
-166 SAIEEAK
+166 
-173 LVSEL
+173 
-178 GMELVITD
+178 
-186 HHQPGEELPEAI
+186 
-198 AVVDPHRS
+198 
-206 DDMSPFKD
+206 
-214 LCGCGV
+214 
-220 ALKLIAAMDGGDYS
+220 
-234 SAMEQ
+234 
-239 FSDLTAIATIADI
+239 FSDLAAIATIADI

-267 HYLENTENVGLQ
+267 HYLENTENMGLQ
-279 ALIAVSGV
+279 ALMGIAGV
-287 KSPVSSTNAAFSIA
+287 KIPVTSTNAAFSIA

-336 QLNSERRKTEADI
+336 QLNTERRKTESDI
-349 MEEIRNSI
+349 MEEIRDSI
-357 LAKPEILNKRV
+357 LANPDILSKRV
-368 LFLYGEG
+368 LFLYSEG

-459 AESFPSMPVLTL
+459 AESFTAMPVLTL

-477 TPQELSVDSIH
+477 TPQELSVESISS
-488 TLSVLEP
+488 LSVLEP

-505 AMLSVRLLDVAALS
+505 AMLSVRLLDIAALS

-535 YGLMFGTKTA
+535 YGLMFGMKTA

-563 NTFAGN
+563 NTYGGN

-595 YEKYKR
+595 YERYKR

-630 ELSFDAVYSMVQSDA
+630 TVSFDAVYSAVHSDE

-657 FEELELFSVDR
+657 FEELGLFTVDR
-668 YSEKVSRIPTATKVD
+668 YCETVSRIPTNQKVD
-683 LDSSAIL
+683 LDSSTIL
-690 SELKNLL
+690 AELRKLL